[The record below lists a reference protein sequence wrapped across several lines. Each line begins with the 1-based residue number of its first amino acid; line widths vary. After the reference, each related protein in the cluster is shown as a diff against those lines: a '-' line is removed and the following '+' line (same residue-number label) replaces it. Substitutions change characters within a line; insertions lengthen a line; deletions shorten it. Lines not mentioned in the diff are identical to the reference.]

1 VRKTAV
7 QIFGAAALLV
17 AIDQAIKFWV
27 VTELKGQPA
36 IELIGP
42 LSGSSTTSILRFVFV
57 SNSGAAFGLGSSFT
71 LVISLIALAV
81 VAGLIRWSFKVLDPL
96 WITAIALLLGGAL
109 GNLID
114 RIFREP
120 APLRGHVVDFISVGK
135 FPVFNFADICITFA
149 AIALLIATLTKRD
162 PEAIK

>member
-17 AIDQAIKFWV
+17 VIDQAIKFWV

-36 IELIGP
+36 IELIAP
-42 LSGSSTTSILRFVFV
+42 LTESSTTSVLRLVFV
-57 SNSGAAFGLGSSFT
+57 SNSGAAFGLGSNFT
-71 LVISLIALAV
+71 LIISLIALAV
-81 VAGLIRWSFKVLDPL
+81 VIGLIRWSFKVSDLV
-96 WITAIALLLGGAL
+96 WAVAITLLLGGAL

-149 AIALLIATLTKRD
+149 AVVLFIATLTKRD
-162 PEAIK
+162 PETIK